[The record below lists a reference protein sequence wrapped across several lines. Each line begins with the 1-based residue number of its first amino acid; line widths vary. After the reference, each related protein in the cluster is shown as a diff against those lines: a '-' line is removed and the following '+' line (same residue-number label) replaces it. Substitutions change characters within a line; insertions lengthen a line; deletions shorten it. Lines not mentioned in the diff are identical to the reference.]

1 MEGAAKRY
9 PSQLSGGQQ
18 QRIAIARSIIFN
30 PPVLLMDEPL
40 GALDR
45 KLRARLQIE
54 LRELQRRLGITVV
67 YVTHDQEE
75 ALALSD
81 RIAVM
86 REGRIEQIGNGKEL
100 YESPASE
107 FVAGFLGENNVLSG
121 VVTATTQKGSTVR
134 LSNGCE
140 LSVCNVSG
148 SAGRPV
154 ALTIRPE
161 RLVIVHEAKAT
172 LSGVVRDIIYL
183 GSIVRC
189 SIECAGGQSLVSIK
203 SNDGAWAAPRIGQR
217 VGLTWAQ
224 SDLKIFDQVG

>member
-1 MEGAAKRY
+1 NYALFPHMTVEENLAFPLEVRGCSRSEVNERVQKVLSTVAMEGAAKRY

-86 REGRIEQIGNGKEL
+86 REGRIEQIGDGKEL

-107 FVAGFLGENNVLSG
+107 FVADFLG
-121 VVTATTQKGSTVR
+121 
-134 LSNGCE
+134 
-140 LSVCNVSG
+140 
-148 SAGRPV
+148 
-154 ALTIRPE
+154 
-161 RLVIVHEAKAT
+161 
-172 LSGVVRDIIYL
+172 
-183 GSIVRC
+183 
-189 SIECAGGQSLVSIK
+189 
-203 SNDGAWAAPRIGQR
+203 
-217 VGLTWAQ
+217 
-224 SDLKIFDQVG
+224 